1 MNVMHVSAL
10 QRRLDARGPR
20 SFVVQRIFSSVILPL
35 CLVVSLGSCTS
46 SVTKRQSSVPIAQ
59 TVNNQGSGSIPQ
71 TIADSSLVVGRI
83 CMLPRDPSYRDDTPL
98 VTADGQ
104 TLFLNSTRFD
114 NRPWATLNSDSTRYD
129 DDIYVIHRT
138 DSIRTEDDLSEEQ
151 WSQPVNLGVE
161 INTGEDD
168 GIVSISPTADAL
180 YFCSLKQNFENDG
193 GPFYY
198 AEQEDKHWSK
208 IKGMGGGLTK
218 FFGNRDRGMK
228 FLIYGASINARAT
241 SFYFAT
247 TLHSR
252 RGQHEIWVSR
262 RKDENDKWGYP
273 ENLGTTINNSGGS
286 YSPFIAA
293 DDRTLYFASGRPGGH
308 GGDDLY
314 VSASQG
320 TEWSTPKNLGPTIN
334 TQGNDAF
341 LSIPA
346 SADRIYYIDGNG
358 GGICSVPLPKQFR
371 PMSTL
376 MHTGVVSDRDN
387 GRPLSGILKVS
398 SKSKVGGTFNVRS
411 NKSGRY
417 SLMLEMNETYGIST
431 IVPGYIADTMIYD
444 VLKDPKLSRLPPF
457 IRLTKF
463 RYPEQGIL
471 TDVLF
476 DYNAD
481 ILSRTE
487 RPELLRIIEL
497 LRSDTAMVIEVRGY
511 TDSKG
516 ALAYNQKL
524 SQRRAEAVWR
534 FLVTTEPASRKR
546 VVLRGFGPSN
556 PRGSNDTEEGR
567 RRNRRVEITLAK
579 ETGVS
584 MG

>member
-1 MNVMHVSAL
+1 MNVLHVSAL

-20 SFVVQRIFSSVILPL
+20 SFVVQRIFCRVIIPL
-35 CLVVSLGSCTS
+35 CLAMSMGSCTGPI
-46 SVTKRQSSVPIAQ
+46 TKRHTRTSTEHTAH
-59 TVNNQGSGSIPQ
+59 NQQSGSSQ
-71 TIADSSLVVGRI
+71 STFTDSLVIARRT
-83 CMLPRDPSYRDDTPL
+83 CMLPPDASYRDDTPL
-98 VTADGQ
+98 VTADGR

-129 DDIYVIHRT
+129 DDIYFIQRI
-138 DSIRTEDDLSEEQ
+138 DSNKGENDLGEEQ

-161 INTGEDD
+161 INTSEDD

-180 YFCSLKQNFENDG
+180 YFCSLKQNFEKDG

-198 AEQEDKHWSK
+198 AEREEKHWSK
-208 IKGMGGGLTK
+208 IKGMGGGLAT
-218 FFGNRDRGMK
+218 FFHNRDRGMK

-262 RKDENDKWGYP
+262 RRNYNDKWGYP
-273 ENLGTTINNSGGS
+273 ENLGPTINNTGGS

-293 DDRTLYFASGRPGGH
+293 DDRTLYFASGRSGGF

-314 VSASQG
+314 VSTLQG
-320 TEWSTPKNLGPTIN
+320 KEWSEPKNLGPTIN
-334 TQGNDAF
+334 TGGNDAF

-346 SADRIYYIDGNG
+346 SADRIYYINGNG

-376 MHTGVVSDRDN
+376 LHTGIVNDRDN
-387 GRPLSGILKVS
+387 GRPLAATLNVNAR
-398 SKSKVGGTFNVRS
+398 SKGDATFNIHS

-417 SLMLEMNETYGIST
+417 SLALELEQTYGISIT
-431 IVPGYIADTMIYD
+431 VPGYIPDTLVYD
-444 VLKDPKLSRLPPF
+444 VLKNPNLGRLPPF
-457 IRLTKF
+457 IRLTKY
-463 RYPEQGIL
+463 RDVERGIL
-471 TDVLF
+471 TNVLF

-481 ILSRTE
+481 TLNRAE
-487 RPELLRIIEL
+487 RPELLRIVDL

-511 TDSKG
+511 TDSRG
-516 ALAYNQKL
+516 SLVYNQRL

-534 FLVTTEPASRKR
+534 FLVSTDPASRRR
-546 VVLRGFGPSN
+546 VVLRGFGPEN

-567 RRNRRVEITLAK
+567 RLNRRVEVTLSHESRPAA
-579 ETGVS
+579 G
-584 MG
+584 

>member
-1 MNVMHVSAL
+1 MNVMHGSAL
-10 QRRLDARGPR
+10 QRRLDGGPR
-20 SFVVQRIFSSVILPL
+20 SFVVQRIISRVIIPV
-35 CLVVSLGSCTS
+35 CLVVMMASCGTPMM
-46 SVTKRQSSVPIAQ
+46 TRQSRTSTERSDSVQQSGNIKQ
-59 TVNNQGSGSIPQ
+59 TL
-71 TIADSSLVVGRI
+71 ADSLLIARRT
-83 CMLPRDPSYRDDTPL
+83 CMLPPDASYRDDTPL

-104 TLFLNSTRFD
+104 TLFFNSTRFD

-129 DDIYVIHRT
+129 DDIYCIQRV
-138 DSIRTEDDLSEEQ
+138 DSNKAEDDLSEEQ
-151 WSQPVNLGVE
+151 WSKPANLGVE

-180 YFCSLKQNFENDG
+180 YFCSLKQDFEKDG

-198 AEQEDKHWSK
+198 AEREEKHWSK
-208 IKGMGGGLTK
+208 TKGMGGGLTT
-218 FFGNRDRGMK
+218 FFRNRDRGMK

-262 RKDENDKWGYP
+262 RRNNDDKWGYP
-273 ENLGTTINNSGGS
+273 ENLGTTINNTGGS

-293 DDRTLYFASGRPGGH
+293 DDRTLYFASGRSGGF

-314 VSASQG
+314 VSSSQG
-320 TEWSTPKNLGPTIN
+320 KEWSTPKNLGPTIN
-334 TQGNDAF
+334 TRGNDAF

-346 SADRIYYIDGNG
+346 SADRIYYINGNG
-358 GGICSVPLPKQFR
+358 GGICSVPLPNQFR

-376 MHTGVVSDRDN
+376 VHTGIVSDRDN
-387 GRPLSGILKVS
+387 GRPLAGTLNVNTR
-398 SKSKVGGTFNVRS
+398 SKGDGRFNVRS

-417 SLMLEMNETYGIST
+417 SLMLELNETYEIT
-431 IVPGYIADTMIYD
+431 TTVPGYIPDSMIYD
-444 VLKDPKLSRLPPF
+444 VLKNPKLSRLPPF
-457 IRLTKF
+457 IRLTKY
-463 RYPEQGIL
+463 RDVERRIL
-471 TDVLF
+471 TNILF

-481 ILSRTE
+481 TLNRYE
-487 RPELLRIIEL
+487 RPELLRIVEL

-511 TDSKG
+511 TDSRG
-516 ALAYNQKL
+516 SRIYNQRL

-534 FLVTTEPASRKR
+534 FLVTTNPSSRKR
-546 VVLRGFGPSN
+546 VVLRGFGPAN

-567 RRNRRVEITLAK
+567 RLNRRVEIT
-579 ETGVS
+579 VS
-584 MG
+584 QESRSPAG